1 MAWPGS
7 KQALKAKRGNPKQ
20 KINWEQLGLET
31 PAKGQS
37 IVPIDEIRRQ
47 VTLLAGRSLGQG
59 VRSRQ
64 VLAGTGNAASD
75 RSAETPRRNHRGA
88 PR

>member
-7 KQALKAKRGNPKQ
+7 KQVLKAKRGNPKQ

-31 PAKGQS
+31 PVKGQS
-37 IVPIDEIRRQ
+37 TVPIDEIRRQ

-59 VRSRQ
+59 VRAS
-64 VLAGTGNAASD
+64 SD
-75 RSAETPRRNHRGA
+75 RPAETAGRSRRGA
-88 PR
+88 AR